1 MSELAP
7 PVITQLA
14 TEVSPSTQCQ
24 EVTITF
30 PVRSDEVLLGMKKRG
45 HGVNYLNG
53 FGGKLQPRE
62 TPLDATVRELK
73 EESGLEAD
81 PSAIEPTGILT
92 VMGSGKP
99 MVIYL
104 SRCLSWEG
112 VPEETEEMR
121 PAWFTVGHKLANG
134 TFVNHLPLEEMWPN
148 DRLWIIAAVLGC
160 KACYNLTVTN
170 NLTILQTTLPH
181 ADDPWQPHGPQ
192 PPEAI
197 HQNLSMQQLSCEKAK
212 NTR

>member
-7 PVITQLA
+7 PVITQLGIEA
-14 TEVSPSTQCQ
+14 SPGTRCQ
-24 EVTITF
+24 EATITF
-30 PVRSDEVLLGMKKRG
+30 PVRDDEVLLGMKKRG

-53 FGGKLQPRE
+53 FGGKLQPGE

-104 SRCLSWEG
+104 SRCLSWQG
-112 VPEETEEMR
+112 TPEETEEMR
-121 PAWFTVGHKLANG
+121 PAWFTVGHKLTNG
-134 TFVNHLPLEEMWPN
+134 TLVNHLPLETMWPN
-148 DRLWIIAAVLGC
+148 DRLWIIAAILGR
-160 KACYNLTVTN
+160 KACYD
-170 NLTILQTTLPH
+170 LTITDSLATLQTARPH
-181 ADDPWQPHGPQ
+181 ADDPWQPHQ
-192 PPEAI
+192 PRLPESI
-197 HQNLSMQQLSCEKAK
+197 HQTLSMQHAS
-212 NTR
+212 

>member
-1 MSELAP
+1 M
-7 PVITQLA
+7 
-14 TEVSPSTQCQ
+14 
-24 EVTITF
+24 
-30 PVRSDEVLLGMKKRG
+30 LLGMKKRG

-53 FGGKLQPRE
+53 FGGKLQPGE

-104 SRCLSWEG
+104 SRCLNWEG

-121 PAWFTVGHKLANG
+121 PAWFTIGHKLTNG
-134 TFVNHLPLEEMWPN
+134 TLINQLPLEATWPN
-148 DRLWIIAAVLGC
+148 DRLWIIAAVLGR
-160 KACYNLTVTN
+160 KACYNLTVTD

-197 HQNLSMQQLSCEKAK
+197 HQNLSMQRAS
-212 NTR
+212 

>member
-1 MSELAP
+1 MVELTPTIAKLTP
-7 PVITQLA
+7 EA
-14 TEVSPSTQCQ
+14 SPSIPCQ
-24 EVTITF
+24 EATITF
-30 PVRSDEVLLGMKKRG
+30 PVRGNEVLLGMKKRG

-53 FGGKLQPRE
+53 FGGKLQLGE

-73 EESGLEAD
+73 EESGLRAD

-121 PAWFTVGHKLANG
+121 PAWFTIGHELTNG
-134 TFVNHLPLEEMWPN
+134 TFVNQLPLEKMWPN
-148 DRLWIIAAVLGC
+148 DRLWIIAAVLGH
-160 KACYNLTVTN
+160 KACYDLTVTADS
-170 NLTILQTTLPH
+170 LATLQIARPH
-181 ADDPWQPHGPQ
+181 ADDPWQPYEPQ
-192 PPEAI
+192 SLGHI
-197 HQNLSMQQLSCEKAK
+197 QQNLSMQRAS
-212 NTR
+212 

>member
-1 MSELAP
+1 MVELTPTIAKLTP
-7 PVITQLA
+7 EA
-14 TEVSPSTQCQ
+14 SPSIPYQ
-24 EVTITF
+24 EATITF
-30 PVRSDEVLLGMKKRG
+30 PVRDNEVLLGMKKRG

-148 DRLWIIAAVLGC
+148 DRLWIIAAVLGR
-160 KACYNLTVTN
+160 KACYDLTETD

-197 HQNLSMQQLSCEKAK
+197 HQNLSMQRAS
-212 NTR
+212 

>member
-14 TEVSPSTQCQ
+14 TEASPGTRCQ
-24 EVTITF
+24 EATITF
-30 PVRSDEVLLGMKKRG
+30 PVRDDEVLLGMKKRG

-81 PSAIEPTGILT
+81 PGAIEPTGILT

-99 MVIYL
+99 MVVYL
-104 SRCLSWEG
+104 SRCLDWQG
-112 VPEETEEMR
+112 TPEETEEMW
-121 PAWFTVGHKLANG
+121 PAWFTIGHKLTNG
-134 TFVNHLPLEEMWPN
+134 TFVNHLPLETMWPN
-148 DRLWIIAAVLGC
+148 DRLWIIAAILGR
-160 KACYNLTVTN
+160 KACYD
-170 NLTILQTTLPH
+170 LTITDSLATLQTARPH
-181 ADDPWQPHGPQ
+181 TDNPWQPYQ
-192 PPEAI
+192 PRLPESI
-197 HQNLSMQQLSCEKAK
+197 HQNLSMQRAS
-212 NTR
+212 